1 MDRSQAGKAGAVVFY
16 RMSRPPMIKNGEM
29 LTMKGNKTIHGYG
42 MKSIER
48 MVDKYGGVMSVETET
63 DMFKINIAFFKT
75 EI

>member
-1 MDRSQAGKAGAVVFY
+1 
-16 RMSRPPMIKNGEM
+16 
-29 LTMKGNKTIHGYG
+29 MKGNKTIHGYG

>member
-1 MDRSQAGKAGAVVFY
+1 MFFIEITNS
-16 RMSRPPMIKNGEM
+16 MSRPPMIKNGEM